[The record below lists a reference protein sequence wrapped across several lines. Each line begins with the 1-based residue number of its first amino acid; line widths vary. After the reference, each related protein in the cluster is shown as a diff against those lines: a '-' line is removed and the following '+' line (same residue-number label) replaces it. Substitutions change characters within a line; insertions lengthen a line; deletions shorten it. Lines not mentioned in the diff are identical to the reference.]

1 MVVVE
6 GLTVQASQVSRR
18 QLAAA
23 WRKISSKPL
32 PKVKALRLSDGDF
45 NYVLRHRDCIEDQL
59 REVEE
64 WGYVLSYEGTDACIF
79 NACEGE
85 DCDYVILIREN
96 PYHSVEEILLHEL
109 GHIMRGDL

>member
-6 GLTVQASQVSRR
+6 GLSLQAKLVSRR
-18 QLAAA
+18 QLAAC
-23 WRKISSKPL
+23 WSKISSKPL
-32 PKVKALRLSDGDF
+32 PNVKALRLSDGDF
-45 NYVLRHRDCIEDQL
+45 NYVLQHRDCIEDQL

-79 NACEGE
+79 NADEGE
-85 DCDYVILIREN
+85 GCDYVILIREN
-96 PYHSVEEILLHEL
+96 PYHTLEEILLHEL